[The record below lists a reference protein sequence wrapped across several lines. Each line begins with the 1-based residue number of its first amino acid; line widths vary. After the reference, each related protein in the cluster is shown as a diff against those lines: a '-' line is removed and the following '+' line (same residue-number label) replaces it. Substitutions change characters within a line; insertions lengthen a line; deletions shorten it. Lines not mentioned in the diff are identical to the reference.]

1 MKFNKRIL
9 ILILFAIAIITAL
22 LMAIRMPF
30 NATISSMDFNIND
43 SNQNYHYEVN
53 EELEFLVNDTQ
64 EYKDREMIWYLGNGD
79 TIMRNHDIN
88 YTYKKKGKYMVTL
101 EVDSK
106 YKISKYIEVISLQ
119 KKKAIDSVPKIYGV
133 DLGYVGEE
141 LVFSSY
147 SPGVDSWF
155 WEFGETGTVDAYEG
169 QVVYVYKNEGTYNV
183 KLKTNTSKYPVY
195 HQIKILP
202 LFEAIEESG
211 RLDSLSLAQED
222 IKIKLQTI
230 ADAST
235 RNKRDY
241 YNSLKHIENRYTC
254 NKADEVVV
262 VINGARY
269 NDLYSYCQGLHYLEG
284 KGTKT
289 VVINEVAI
297 DTFNCLKKIEV
308 TQSIINK

>member
-1 MKFNKRIL
+1 MKLNKRL
-9 ILILFAIAIITAL
+9 FVLILFAILISIALITA
-22 LMAIRMPF
+22 IKMPF
-30 NATISSMDFNIND
+30 KTPISNLDFTIADFNK
-43 SNQNYHYEVN
+43 NYNYEVN
-53 EELEFLVNDTQ
+53 EELAFLVNDGNA
-64 EYKDREMIWYLGNGD
+64 YSDRKMIWHLGNGD
-79 TIMRNHDIN
+79 TLMRTHDIN
-88 YTYKKKGKYMVTL
+88 YSYKKKGKYMVTL

-106 YKISKYIEVISLQ
+106 YKVSKLIEVISLP
-119 KKKAIDSVPKIYGV
+119 KKKAIDSVPRIYGIDV
-133 DLGYVGEE
+133 GYVGEE

-147 SPGVDSWF
+147 SPGVESWF
-155 WEFGETGTVDAYEG
+155 WEFGESGTVDAYEG

-222 IKIKLQTI
+222 IKTNLQVI

-235 RNKRDY
+235 KNTNDY
-241 YNSLKHIENRYTC
+241 YKSLKHIENRYTC
-254 NKADEVVV
+254 NQADDVVV
-262 VINGARY
+262 VVNGARY
-269 NDLYSYCQGLHYLEG
+269 NDLYSYCQGLHFLEG

-297 DTFNCLKKIEV
+297 DTFNCLKKIQV

>member
-9 ILILFAIAIITAL
+9 ILILFAILILVAL
-22 LMAIRMPF
+22 ILAIRMPF
-30 NATISSMDFNIND
+30 KSTISNLDFSIEDFNK
-43 SNQNYHYEVN
+43 NYNYEVD
-53 EELEFLVNDTQ
+53 EKLEFLVNNSK
-64 EYKDREMIWYLGNGD
+64 EYRNRKMIWHLGNGD
-79 TIMRNHDIN
+79 TLMRTQDIN
-88 YTYKKKGKYMVTL
+88 YSYKKKGKYMVTL

-106 YKISKYIEVISLQ
+106 YKVSKVIEVISLP
-119 KKKAIDSVPKIYGV
+119 KKKAIDSIPKIYGI

-147 SPGVDSWF
+147 SPGVSSWF
-155 WEFGETGTVDAYEG
+155 WEFGESGTVDAYEG
-169 QVVYVYKNEGTYNV
+169 QVVYVYKNEGIYNV
-183 KLKTNTSKYPVY
+183 RLKTNTSKYPVY

-202 LFEAIEESG
+202 LFEPIEESG

-235 RNKRDY
+235 KNTKAYR
-241 YNSLKHIENRYTC
+241 NSLKHIENRYTC
-254 NKADEVVV
+254 SKAEEVVV

-269 NDLYSYCQGLHYLEG
+269 NDLYSYCQGLHFLEG
-284 KGTKT
+284 KGVKT